1 MKGWPVI
8 SATRWCNEHQR
19 GAGLGNGGRSG
30 GGYSWPGGLTS
41 TTRTEILHHGNACV
55 TMMA

>member
-1 MKGWPVI
+1 MGERLAGHFSYSVVQEHHGEPDW
-8 SATRWCNEHQR
+8 AT
-19 GAGLGNGGRSG
+19 GAGPG
-30 GGYSWPGGLTS
+30 GGYRPGGLTS